1 MNHLVLTGEASLL
14 AFRAI
19 LTEVSHELIDARLNS
34 FPVSLP
40 RFKVFACFARHPPA
54 IILGRLSVRR
64 DGVGMLGALKVGQN
78 ISQIE
83 HLPPRKTRLKVQ
95 VGGLAATSKRSRVLN
110 RGQWP

>member
-40 RFKVFACFARHPPA
+40 RFKVFACFVRHPPA
-54 IILGRLSVRR
+54 SSLGRVSLHWN
-64 DGVGMLGALKVGQN
+64 GVGMLGAPKVG
-78 ISQIE
+78 
-83 HLPPRKTRLKVQ
+83 
-95 VGGLAATSKRSRVLN
+95 
-110 RGQWP
+110 